1 MKWGQEVLCVVY
13 NVFDANALA
22 SASGMP
28 AMMFYVAYTLC
39 TMNKPK
45 LATFN

>member
-22 SASGMP
+22 SVSGMP
-28 AMMFYVAYTLC
+28 AI
-39 TMNKPK
+39 
-45 LATFN
+45 